1 MSRIHKIETINNG
14 IVDIGNATT
23 STLDPGADFTGDYF
37 DTLNYGTV
45 TISVSSD
52 QDSATDGCVFQW
64 SEDGIDVTQVDTYSI
79 FADTPKVFTFSPP
92 NRYFRIF
99 YTNGG
104 VIQGKFSTQPIFK
117 KGSFKASSHRVDDAI
132 SAEDDATLVTSVIK
146 IVGSDPDE
154 YQNVDV
160 QHPLPGDIDSV
171 YLKDIDVANSDN
183 GGFTGRV
190 TDYFDD
196 LKSVNYDDSTDNP
209 KIIKLWFNRSLQTNS
224 IGFGCDDLAESFSN
238 IVVKVLGSGE
248 EIRYERD
255 DSTDSTK
262 RNSYLIRLPPLAM
275 NGLQIEFHTTDKIC
289 LSNLIIFK
297 VNDVNAR
304 IAAVSTLTGE
314 VESVNS
320 YKGALNVHQG
330 DVHQVIVNEDF
341 AEDDTASTTV
351 STASIAG
358 DTALIVADTGGFSAS
373 DAVVILESG
382 VKEPSYPIVTAIAAG
397 TPGTL
402 TLDRPLDNAYS
413 TSATVERVVTDMTA
427 AVGTLAAHISYKISP
442 PPGEIW
448 HIMRILL
455 SITSASSPDDGKFG
469 GISALTNGVVLR
481 QNLST
486 GTRTISNWKSNSDM
500 KADMY
505 DLVYSDKAPAGQY
518 GTNGRFTFKKV
529 DFVPELNGDDGDY
542 LEILIQDN
550 LSTLGSF
557 NMKAQGHKVDE

>member
-1 MSRIHKIETINNG
+1 MSRLHEMETVNNG
-14 IVDIGNATT
+14 EVDTGN
-23 STLDPGADFTGDYF
+23 STIANLDPGADFTGDYF
-37 DTLNYGTV
+37 DTLNYNV
-45 TISVSSD
+45 LIVAVSAD
-52 QDSATDGCVFQW
+52 QDSATDGCIFQW
-64 SEDGIDVTQVDTYSI
+64 SADGVNVTQVDTYSI
-79 FADTPKVFTFSPP
+79 FADIPKVFTFSPP
-92 NRYFRIF
+92 NRYFRAF

-104 VIQGKFSTQPIFK
+104 IIQTSFNIQPIFK
-117 KGSFKASSHRVDDAI
+117 KAGFKASSHRVDDAI
-132 SAEDDATLVTSVIK
+132 SAEDDATLTTSVIK

-209 KIIKLWFNRSLQTNS
+209 KVIKLWFNRSLQTNS

-255 DSTDSTK
+255 DSLDSTK

-304 IAAVSTLTGE
+304 IAAVSSVTGE
-314 VESVNS
+314 VESINS
-320 YKGALNVHQG
+320 FKGALNVHQG
-330 DVHQVIVNEDF
+330 DVHQSIVNEDF
-341 AEDDTASTTV
+341 AEEDTASTTI
-351 STASIAG
+351 STASISG
-358 DTALIVADTGGFSAS
+358 DTALIVADTTGFSVT
-373 DAVVILESG
+373 DPVLIFETPI
-382 VKEPSYPIVTAIAAG
+382 KEPSYPRITAIAPG

-402 TLDRPLDNAYS
+402 TLDRPLDNAFS
-413 TSATVERVVTDMTA
+413 TSALVERVVTDMTST
-427 AVGTLAAHISYKISP
+427 VGTLAAPISYKISP
-442 PPGEIW
+442 PPGEVW
-448 HIMRILL
+448 HILRLL
-455 SITSASSPDDGKFG
+455 LAAISAGSPDDGKFG
-469 GISALTNGVVLR
+469 GIPALTNGVVLR

-486 GTRTISNWKSNSDM
+486 GTRIISNWKTNSDM

-505 DLVYSDKAPAGQY
+505 DLEYTDKAPAGAY
-518 GTNGRFTFKKV
+518 GTNGRFTLKKV
-529 DFVPELNGDDGDY
+529 DFVPELKGDNGDF
-542 LEILIQDN
+542 LEILIQDD
-550 LSTLGSF
+550 LSALTSF
-557 NMKAQGHKVDE
+557 SMKAQGHKVDE